1 MSWKVDIMRLIETL
15 RIVWINL
22 MQNKFKVLLTSLG
35 IIVGAV
41 TIVMVIAIGK
51 GGEAEIAG
59 QFKGLSA
66 ETIYV
71 NPDYGKMFGSDMD
84 MSAIPKLTL
93 ENMQQMLDEN
103 SYLQDITLRAS
114 YYAEAVINGQKASS
128 QITGVLENYEKINSL
143 AVSQGVNI
151 SDADVEN
158 EARVAVIGDGL
169 AQKYFKG
176 PEDAIGKSIKVGEQ
190 QYKIIGV
197 LERKGDGMQGVN
209 PDDTIFIPFSTGE
222 RFLGDDYTIPQI
234 VAMADNIGHVQA
246 AMKQMQGT
254 LDYILEDGSAYMLED
269 AGSRIDAAMESART
283 MNVLLISVAT
293 IVFIVGGIGI
303 MNVLF
308 VSVKERTRE
317 IGILKALGSSKKDIM
332 TQFLLESVI
341 ISLFGGLVGVALSY
355 ACMPLM
361 DYTDIP
367 VLPSIDGQVIA
378 LLFAVVTGTL
388 FGFYPAYKASRLK
401 PIDALNYE

>member
-1 MSWKVDIMRLIETL
+1 MRLIETL

-59 QFKGLSA
+59 QFQGLSA

-71 NPDYGKMFGSDMD
+71 NPDYSKMFGSGGD
-84 MSAIPKLTL
+84 MSSLPKLTRKDM
-93 ENMQQMLDEN
+93 EQMLEEN
-103 SYLQDITLRAS
+103 NYLQDITLRAS
-114 YYAEAVINGQKASS
+114 YYADATVNGQKVSS
-128 QITGVLENYEKINSL
+128 QITGVLENYEKINNL
-143 AVSQGVNI
+143 AVVQGENI

-176 PEDAIGKSIKVGEQ
+176 PEDAVGKTIKAGEQ
-190 QYKIIGV
+190 QYRIIGV

-209 PDDTIFIPFSTGE
+209 PDDTIFIPFTTGE
-222 RFLGDDYTIPQI
+222 RFLGDDYTIPQV
-234 VAMADNIGHVQA
+234 VAMADNLGHVQA
-246 AMKQMQGT
+246 AMKQLQGT
-254 LDYILEDGSAYMLED
+254 LNYILEDGSAYMLED

-308 VSVKERTRE
+308 VSVKERTKE

-341 ISLFGGLVGVALSY
+341 ISLFGGLAGVGLSY

-367 VLPSIDGQVIA
+367 VLPTIDGQVIA
-378 LLFAVVTGTL
+378 MLFAVVTGTL

>member
-1 MSWKVDIMRLIETL
+1 MRLIETL

-59 QFKGLSA
+59 QFQGLSA

-71 NPDYGKMFGSDMD
+71 NPDYSKMFGSGED
-84 MSAIPKLTL
+84 MSSLPKLTRKDM
-93 ENMQQMLDEN
+93 EQMLEEN
-103 SYLQDITLRAS
+103 NYLQDITLRAS
-114 YYAEAVINGQKASS
+114 YYADATVNGQKVSS
-128 QITGVLENYEKINSL
+128 QITGVLENYEKINNL
-143 AVSQGVNI
+143 AVVQGENI

-176 PEDAIGKSIKVGEQ
+176 PEDAVGKTIKAGEQ
-190 QYKIIGV
+190 QYRIIGV

-209 PDDTIFIPFSTGE
+209 PDDTIFIPFTTGE
-222 RFLGDDYTIPQI
+222 RFLGDDYTIPQV
-234 VAMADNIGHVQA
+234 VAMADNLGHVQA
-246 AMKQMQGT
+246 AMKQLQGT
-254 LDYILEDGSAYMLED
+254 LNYILEDGSAYMLED

-308 VSVKERTRE
+308 VSVKEHTKE

-341 ISLFGGLVGVALSY
+341 ISLFGGLAGVGLSY

-367 VLPSIDGQVIA
+367 VLPTIDGQVIA
-378 LLFAVVTGTL
+378 LLFAVVTGTRSV
-388 FGFYPAYKASRLK
+388 FTPHIRRPA
-401 PIDALNYE
+401 

>member
-1 MSWKVDIMRLIETL
+1 M
-15 RIVWINL
+15 
-22 MQNKFKVLLTSLG
+22 
-35 IIVGAV
+35 
-41 TIVMVIAIGK
+41 
-51 GGEAEIAG
+51 
-59 QFKGLSA
+59 
-66 ETIYV
+66 
-71 NPDYGKMFGSDMD
+71 
-84 MSAIPKLTL
+84 
-93 ENMQQMLDEN
+93 
-103 SYLQDITLRAS
+103 
-114 YYAEAVINGQKASS
+114 
-128 QITGVLENYEKINSL
+128 
-143 AVSQGVNI
+143 
-151 SDADVEN
+151 
-158 EARVAVIGDGL
+158 
-169 AQKYFKG
+169 
-176 PEDAIGKSIKVGEQ
+176 
-190 QYKIIGV
+190 
-197 LERKGDGMQGVN
+197 
-209 PDDTIFIPFSTGE
+209 
-222 RFLGDDYTIPQI
+222 GDDYTIPQI

-308 VSVKERTRE
+308 R
-317 IGILKALGSSKKDIM
+317 IGQRAHQGDRHSKGARQLQRDIM

-341 ISLFGGLVGVALSY
+341 ISLFGGLVGVGLSY

-388 FGFYPAYKASRLK
+388 FGFIPAYKASRLK

>member
-1 MSWKVDIMRLIETL
+1 MRLIETL

-71 NPDYGKMFGSDMD
+71 NPDYSKLFGLDMD
-84 MSAIPKLTL
+84 MSKMPKLTM
-93 ENMQQMLDEN
+93 ENMRQMLDEN
-103 SYLQDITLRAS
+103 NYLKDITLRSS
-114 YYAEAVINGQKASS
+114 YFKEMVMNGQKASA
-128 QITGVLENYEKINSL
+128 QITGVLANYETINNLSV
-143 AVSQGVNI
+143 AQGENI
-151 SDADVEN
+151 SEGDVES
-158 EARVAVIGDGL
+158 ETRVAVIGDGL

-176 PEDAIGKSIKVGEQ
+176 PEDALGKSVKIGEQ

-209 PDDTIFIPFSTGE
+209 PDDTVFIPFTTGE
-222 RFLGDDYTIPQI
+222 RFLGDDYTTPQI
-234 VAMADNIGHVQA
+234 VAMADNIKNVQP

-254 LDYILEDGSAYMLED
+254 LDYILEDGSVYMLED

-332 TQFLLESVI
+332 IQFLLEAVI
-341 ISLFGGLVGVALSY
+341 ISLFGGVAGVGLSY

-361 DYTDIP
+361 SYTDIP
-367 VLPSIDGQVIA
+367 VLATADGQVVA

>member
-1 MSWKVDIMRLIETL
+1 MKLIETL

-35 IIVGAV
+35 IIVGAI
-41 TIVMVIAIGK
+41 TIIMVIAIGK
-51 GGEAEIAG
+51 GGEAKIAG
-59 QFKGLSA
+59 QFQGLSA

-71 NPDYGKMFGSDMD
+71 NPDYSRMMGTDMD
-84 MSAIPKLTL
+84 MAKVPKLTI
-93 ENMQQMLDEN
+93 ENMEQMLDEN
-103 SYLQDITLRAS
+103 SYLKDITLRAS
-114 YYAEAVINGQKASS
+114 YFKDVTMNAQKASA
-128 QITGVLENYEKINSL
+128 QITGVLENYERISNLKTVL
-143 AVSQGVNI
+143 GQNI
-151 SDADVEN
+151 TDMDVEN
-158 EARVAVIGDGL
+158 EARVAVIGDAL

-176 PEDAIGKSIKVGEQ
+176 PEDALGKNVKIGEQ

-209 PDDTIFIPFSTGE
+209 PDDTVFIPYTTGE
-222 RFLGDDYTIPQI
+222 RHLGGDDTIPQI
-234 VAMADNIGHVQA
+234 VALADNINHVQA

-308 VSVKERTRE
+308 VSVKERTKE
-317 IGILKALGSSKKDIM
+317 IGILKALGSSKRDIM

-341 ISLFGGLVGVALSY
+341 ISLFGGLAGVALSY

-361 DYTDIP
+361 DYTGIP
-367 VLPSIDGQVIA
+367 VLSTLDGQIIA
-378 LLFAVVTGTL
+378 LLFAVATGTL

>member
-1 MSWKVDIMRLIETL
+1 MRLIETL

-143 AVSQGVNI
+143 AVAQGVNI

-169 AQKYFKG
+169 AQKVFQRPG
-176 PEDAIGKSIKVGEQ
+176 GTQSANPSRSASSNTKS
-190 QYKIIGV
+190 
-197 LERKGDGMQGVN
+197 
-209 PDDTIFIPFSTGE
+209 
-222 RFLGDDYTIPQI
+222 
-234 VAMADNIGHVQA
+234 
-246 AMKQMQGT
+246 
-254 LDYILEDGSAYMLED
+254 SALWN
-269 AGSRIDAAMESART
+269 AK
-283 MNVLLISVAT
+283 AT
-293 IVFIVGGIGI
+293 
-303 MNVLF
+303 
-308 VSVKERTRE
+308 
-317 IGILKALGSSKKDIM
+317 
-332 TQFLLESVI
+332 
-341 ISLFGGLVGVALSY
+341 
-355 ACMPLM
+355 ACR
-361 DYTDIP
+361 
-367 VLPSIDGQVIA
+367 A
-378 LLFAVVTGTL
+378 
-388 FGFYPAYKASRLK
+388 
-401 PIDALNYE
+401 

>member
-1 MSWKVDIMRLIETL
+1 MRFIETL

-59 QFKGLSA
+59 QFQGLSA

-71 NPDYGKMFGSDMD
+71 NPDYSKMFGSDMG
-84 MSAIPKLTL
+84 MKPIPKLTR
-93 ENMQQMLDEN
+93 ENMEQMLQEN

-114 YYAEAVINGQKASS
+114 YYADAVLGSQKASS
-128 QITGVLENYEKINSL
+128 QVTGVLENYEKINNL
-143 AVSQGVNI
+143 AVAQGENI
-151 SDADVEN
+151 SDADVES
-158 EARVAVIGDGL
+158 EARVAVIGDAL

-176 PEDAIGKSIKVGEQ
+176 PEDAVGQTIKVGEQ
-190 QYKIIGV
+190 QYKVIGV

-209 PDDTIFIPFSTGE
+209 PDDTIFIPFTTGE
-222 RFLGDDYTIPQI
+222 RFLGDDFTLPQV
-234 VAMADNIGHVQA
+234 VAMADNINHVQA

-254 LDYILEDGSAYMLED
+254 LDYILEDGSVYMLED

-308 VSVKERTRE
+308 VSVKERTKE

-355 ACMPLM
+355 LCMPLM

-367 VLPSIDGQVIA
+367 VLPTIDGQVVA
-378 LLFAVVTGTL
+378 LLFAVVTGSL

>member
-1 MSWKVDIMRLIETL
+1 M
-15 RIVWINL
+15 
-22 MQNKFKVLLTSLG
+22 
-35 IIVGAV
+35 
-41 TIVMVIAIGK
+41 
-51 GGEAEIAG
+51 
-59 QFKGLSA
+59 
-66 ETIYV
+66 
-71 NPDYGKMFGSDMD
+71 
-84 MSAIPKLTL
+84 
-93 ENMQQMLDEN
+93 
-103 SYLQDITLRAS
+103 
-114 YYAEAVINGQKASS
+114 
-128 QITGVLENYEKINSL
+128 
-143 AVSQGVNI
+143 
-151 SDADVEN
+151 
-158 EARVAVIGDGL
+158 
-169 AQKYFKG
+169 
-176 PEDAIGKSIKVGEQ
+176 
-190 QYKIIGV
+190 
-197 LERKGDGMQGVN
+197 
-209 PDDTIFIPFSTGE
+209 
-222 RFLGDDYTIPQI
+222 GDDYTIPQI

-317 IGILKALGSSKKDIM
+317 IGILKALGSSKRDIM

-341 ISLFGGLVGVALSY
+341 ISLFGGLVGVGLSY

>member
-1 MSWKVDIMRLIETL
+1 MRLVETL

-59 QFKGLSA
+59 QFQGLSA

-71 NPDYGKMFGSDMD
+71 NPDYSKTFSTDMELSD
-84 MSAIPKLTL
+84 IPKLSL
-93 ENMQQMLDEN
+93 DNMRQMLDEN
-103 SYLQDITLRAS
+103 SYLKDITMRSS
-114 YYAEAVINGQKASS
+114 YFKDVVMNGQKGSMQVA
-128 QITGVLENYEKINSL
+128 GVLQNYEQISNL
-143 AVSQGVNI
+143 FPAEGVNI
-151 SDADVEN
+151 SEEDVEYEN
-158 EARVAVIGDGL
+158 RVAVIGDGL

-176 PEDAIGKSIKVGEQ
+176 PEDAIGKTIKIGEQ
-190 QYKIIGV
+190 QYQIVGV

-209 PDDTIFIPFSTGE
+209 PDDTIFIPFTTAE
-222 RFLGDDYTIPQI
+222 RFLADPYTIPQV
-234 VAMADNIGHVQA
+234 VAMADSVNHVAA

-254 LDYILEDGSAYMLED
+254 LDYILEDGSIYMLED

-283 MNVLLISVAT
+283 MNLLLISVAA

-317 IGILKALGSSKKDIM
+317 IGILKALGSSKRDIM

-341 ISLFGGLVGVALSY
+341 ISLFGGIVGVALSY

-367 VLPSIDGQVIA
+367 VLPTVDGQVIA
-378 LLFAVVTGTL
+378 LLFAVATGTL

>member
-1 MSWKVDIMRLIETL
+1 MRLIEAL

-51 GGEAEIAG
+51 GGEAKIAG
-59 QFKGLSA
+59 QFQGLSA

-71 NPDYGKMFGSDMD
+71 NPDYGKMLNSDMD
-84 MSAIPKLTL
+84 MSTIPKLTL
-93 ENMQQMLDEN
+93 ENMRQMLDEN
-103 SYLQDITLRAS
+103 SYLKDITMRSNYFAD
-114 YYAEAVINGQKASS
+114 VTMNGQKASS
-128 QITGVLENYEKINSL
+128 QITGVLENYETISNL
-143 AVSQGVNI
+143 TTVQGQNI

-158 EARVAVIGDGL
+158 ETRVAVIGDGL

-176 PEDAIGKSIKVGEQ
+176 PEDALDKSIKIGEQ

-209 PDDTIFIPFSTGE
+209 PDDTVFIPFTTGE
-222 RFLGDDYTIPQI
+222 RFLSDDFTIPQI
-234 VAMADNIGHVQA
+234 VAMGDSINHVKS

-254 LDYILEDGSAYMLED
+254 LNYILEDGSVYMLED

-332 TQFLLESVI
+332 TQFLLEAVI
-341 ISLFGGLVGVALSY
+341 ISLFGGIVGVALSHL
-355 ACMPLM
+355 CMPLM
-361 DYTDIP
+361 TYTEIP
-367 VLPSIDGQVIA
+367 VLPTIDGQVVA

>member
-1 MSWKVDIMRLIETL
+1 MRLIETL

-59 QFKGLSA
+59 QFQGLSA

-71 NPDYGKMFGSDMD
+71 NPDYSKMFGSGED
-84 MSAIPKLTL
+84 MSSLPKLTRKDM
-93 ENMQQMLDEN
+93 EQMLEEN
-103 SYLQDITLRAS
+103 NYLQDITLRAS
-114 YYAEAVINGQKASS
+114 YYADATVNGQKVSS
-128 QITGVLENYEKINSL
+128 QITGVLENYEKINNL
-143 AVSQGVNI
+143 AVVQGENI

-176 PEDAIGKSIKVGEQ
+176 PEDAVGKTIKAGEQ
-190 QYKIIGV
+190 QYRIIGV

-209 PDDTIFIPFSTGE
+209 PDDTIFIPFTTGE
-222 RFLGDDYTIPQI
+222 RFLGDDYTIPQV
-234 VAMADNIGHVQA
+234 VAMADNLGHVQA
-246 AMKQMQGT
+246 AMKQLQGT
-254 LDYILEDGSAYMLED
+254 LNYILEDGSAYMLED

-308 VSVKERTRE
+308 VSVKERTKE

-341 ISLFGGLVGVALSY
+341 ISLFGGLAGVGLSY

-367 VLPSIDGQVIA
+367 VLPTIDGQVIA

>member
-143 AVSQGVNI
+143 AVAQGVNI

-197 LERKGDGMQGVN
+197 LERKGDGMQGV
-209 PDDTIFIPFSTGE
+209 
-222 RFLGDDYTIPQI
+222 
-234 VAMADNIGHVQA
+234 
-246 AMKQMQGT
+246 
-254 LDYILEDGSAYMLED
+254 
-269 AGSRIDAAMESART
+269 
-283 MNVLLISVAT
+283 
-293 IVFIVGGIGI
+293 
-303 MNVLF
+303 
-308 VSVKERTRE
+308 
-317 IGILKALGSSKKDIM
+317 
-332 TQFLLESVI
+332 
-341 ISLFGGLVGVALSY
+341 
-355 ACMPLM
+355 
-361 DYTDIP
+361 
-367 VLPSIDGQVIA
+367 
-378 LLFAVVTGTL
+378 
-388 FGFYPAYKASRLK
+388 
-401 PIDALNYE
+401 

>member
-1 MSWKVDIMRLIETL
+1 MKLIETL

-51 GGEAEIAG
+51 GGEAKIAG
-59 QFKGLSA
+59 QFQGLSA
-66 ETIYV
+66 ETIYI
-71 NPDYGKMFGSDMD
+71 NPDYSKMMDADMD
-84 MSAIPKLTL
+84 MGKFPKLTL
-93 ENMQQMLDEN
+93 ENIRQMIDEN
-103 SYLQDITLRAS
+103 SYLKDITLRSS
-114 YYAEAVINGQKASS
+114 YFKDVALNGQKASM
-128 QITGVLENYEKINSL
+128 QITGVLENYKTINNL
-143 AVSQGVNI
+143 NVAQGENI

-158 EARVAVIGDGL
+158 EARIAVIGDGV

-176 PEDAIGKSIKVGEQ
+176 PEDAIGKSIKIGEQ
-190 QYKIIGV
+190 QYKIAGV

-209 PDDTIFIPFSTGE
+209 PDDTVFVPFTTAE
-222 RFLGDDYTIPQI
+222 RFLGDDYTIPQV
-234 VAMADNIGHVQA
+234 VAMADNISRVQA

-254 LDYILEDGSAYMLED
+254 LDYILEDGSVYMLED

-341 ISLFGGLVGVALSY
+341 ISLFGGAIGVALSHL
-355 ACMPLM
+355 CMPLM
-361 DYTDIP
+361 NYTDIP
-367 VLPSIDGQVIA
+367 VLSTVDGQIIA